1 MWANGTAH
9 GKPELV
15 SSGRIVATQK
25 EIQLYSETYIFPRI
39 GEHFSNS
46 RLLPNIMPG
55 PNEISVSQ

>member
-25 EIQLYSETYIFPRI
+25 EIQLYRETFILLGLNEYFA
-39 GEHFSNS
+39 NS

-55 PNEISVSQ
+55 PNEIRVSQ

>member
-9 GKPELV
+9 GKPELE

-25 EIQLYSETYIFPRI
+25 EIQLYGETFILRGLSEYLA
-39 GEHFSNS
+39 NS

-55 PNEISVSQ
+55 PNEIRVSQ